1 MSKNLPNTTEATRFI
16 PLKEV
21 TRRYGRSR
29 WWVRDQIRAGRF
41 PLPVMLNDRPAFV
54 ESEIEQHQQT
64 LMAQRESELAG

>member
-54 ESEIEQHQQT
+54 ESEIEQHQ
-64 LMAQRESELAG
+64 